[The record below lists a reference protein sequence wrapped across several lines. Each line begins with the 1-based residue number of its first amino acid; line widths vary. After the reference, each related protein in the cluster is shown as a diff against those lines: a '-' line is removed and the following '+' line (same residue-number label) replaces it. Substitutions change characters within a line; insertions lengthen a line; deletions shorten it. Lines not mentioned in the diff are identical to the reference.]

1 MNVNDALFSG
11 QRDWRYFVDLVL
23 QKARAGLRAEASRG
37 YLGVLWWVIEPV
49 MYMGVFYVAFAHLL
63 NRGDEK
69 FVVFLL
75 TGLIVWKWFHAT
87 LSTGASSLMANAGLM
102 NQVYLPKI
110 VFPLTQIAINTFKFL
125 IILTLFLIFLAF
137 TPTRVT
143 PAWSLLPLVIL
154 TQMLLIVAVT
164 SLLAGIMPFF
174 PDLRVILDN
183 ILMMLLFVS
192 GIFFDIAGLPPSIGG
207 YLMLNPMA
215 ALITMYRK
223 LLLDGVP
230 PDWHQLFLVILFSLI
245 VLSLALWLFRRF
257 DRVYPKIIF

>member
-1 MNVNDALFSG
+1 MNVNHALFSG
-11 QRDWRYFVDLVL
+11 QRDWQYFVDLVL

-37 YLGVLWWVIEPV
+37 YLGVLWWVLEPV

-63 NRGDEK
+63 NRGDERY
-69 FVVFLL
+69 VVFLL

-87 LSTGASSLMANAGLM
+87 LNTGASSLMVNAGLM

-125 IILTLFLIFLAF
+125 IILTLFLTFLVF
-137 TPTRVT
+137 TSIRVT
-143 PAWSLLPLVIL
+143 PVWSLLPLLML
-154 TQMLLIVAVT
+154 TQLLLIVAVT
-164 SLLAGIMPFF
+164 SLLAAIMPFF

-192 GIFFDIAGLPPSIGG
+192 GVFFDIASLPPAIGG

-223 LLLDGVP
+223 LLIDGLP

-257 DRVYPKIIF
+257 DRVYPKIVF